1 MNKTSGFTMLE
12 VLVSILI
19 VGVGML
25 AIAGMQGRTLKTV
38 REAETQAVAAMLAGE
53 VADAMRAN
61 ASATIN
67 ASGSVTEDWS
77 NYVETSYSDHSSAP
91 ITLCAAASATACT
104 SAQMAAYDLYQFKS
118 SLASAFVDSNR
129 SSVRA
134 IVCRDSTASS
144 TINFDD
150 SKLGGCTGGSKL
162 MIRVA
167 WKAAMEKNANAA
179 LGSNA
184 ANRAASATSSTRVYG
199 YVLQFEP

>member
-1 MNKTSGFTMLE
+1 MAGFTMLE
-12 VLVSILI
+12 VLMSILI
-19 VGVGML
+19 VGIGML
-25 AIAGMQGRTLKTV
+25 AVAGMQGRTLKTV
-38 REAETQAVAAMLAGE
+38 REAETQGVAAMLAGE

-61 ASATIN
+61 SYASIN

-77 NYVETSYSDHSSAP
+77 NYVETSYSDHSTAP
-91 ITLCAAASATACT
+91 STLCNAATGSACT
-104 SAQMAAYDLYQFKS
+104 SAQMAAYDLYQFKN
-118 SLASAFVDSNR
+118 SLASAFVDSSR
-129 SSVRA
+129 SNVRA

-167 WKAAMEKNANAA
+167 WKAAMEKTANSA
-179 LGSNA
+179 LGSNS
-184 ANRAASATSSTRVYG
+184 ANTTASATSNTRVYG

>member
-1 MNKTSGFTMLE
+1 MKKSAGFTMLE

-19 VGVGML
+19 VGIGML

-38 REAETQAVAAMLAGE
+38 REAETQGVAAMLAGE

-61 ASATIN
+61 SNATIN

-77 NYVETSYSDHSSAP
+77 NYVESSYSDHTATP
-91 ITLCAAASATACT
+91 GTLCGAASATACT
-104 SAQMAAYDLYQFKS
+104 GTQMAAYDLYQFKN
-118 SLASAFVDSNR
+118 SLAAAFTDSSR

-167 WKAAMEKNANAA
+167 WKAAMEKSANTA
-179 LGSNA
+179 LGSNS
-184 ANRAASATSSTRVYG
+184 ANTTASATSNTRVYG